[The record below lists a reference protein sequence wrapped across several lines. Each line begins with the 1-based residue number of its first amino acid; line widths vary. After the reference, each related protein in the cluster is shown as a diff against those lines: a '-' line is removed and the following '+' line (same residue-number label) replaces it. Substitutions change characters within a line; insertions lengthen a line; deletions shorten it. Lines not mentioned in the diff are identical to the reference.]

1 VGPGGGNH
9 IHEMPRGKR
18 NPWIRR
24 LTIASALILTG
35 GFCFS
40 WLVGSSLVAPAQRP
54 VALPPDFAGSEV
66 NFTSASGAT
75 LRGNFLKGESGKG
88 VVILMHGVRGNR
100 GAMAKHA
107 KFLHAHGFS
116 VLLFDF
122 QAHGESSG
130 SKITSGYLES
140 MDASAA
146 IDFARKQMPG
156 EKIAIL
162 GSSLGGAAAVLAEPP
177 LQVDAM
183 ILEMVYPDIRRAVK
197 NRIAIVLGNW
207 ARAFSPLLTSQ
218 IKLRIGVSADWLS
231 PEHRVG
237 NLHCPK
243 LIIGGAN
250 DLHTTL
256 ADTRALYGA
265 AAEPKE
271 LWIIENATHEDLHA
285 RVGSEYERRVL
296 AFLDKS
302 LRSPK
307 PNP

>member
-1 VGPGGGNH
+1 MPSGNRK
-9 IHEMPRGKR
+9 PR
-18 NPWIRR
+18 IRY
-24 LTIASALILTG
+24 LITIIPLLFVAGL
-35 GFCFS
+35 CFS
-40 WLVGSSLVAPAQRP
+40 WFFGSSLIAPAQRA
-54 VALPPDFAGSEV
+54 VILPENFAGTEV
-66 NFTSASGAT
+66 NFPSASGAT
-75 LRGNFLKGESGKG
+75 LLGNFLKGQSGRG
-88 VVILMHGVRGNR
+88 VIILMHGIRGNR

-107 KFLHAHGFS
+107 QFLHDAGYT

-130 SKITSGYLES
+130 RKITSGYLES

-146 IDFARKQMPG
+146 VDFARKQMPA

-162 GSSLGGAAAVLAEPP
+162 GASLGGAAALLAEPP
-177 LQVDAM
+177 LRVDAM

-207 ARAFSPLLTSQ
+207 SRVFSPLLTWQ
-218 IKLRIGVSADWLS
+218 IKLRIGVSSDWFS
-231 PEHRVG
+231 PERRIR

-256 ADTRALYGA
+256 ADTRALYAA

-271 LWIIENATHEDLHA
+271 LWIVENAAHEDLHA
-285 RVGSEYERRVL
+285 RAGSEYERRVL
-296 AFLDKS
+296 SFLDKS
-302 LRSPK
+302 IRSAKAFP
-307 PNP
+307 